1 MNDYKVNWREP
12 MRVDF
17 RGNTLYT
24 APLPSSGGIALAQLI
39 GIKEAR
45 AADFKGVELNSAP
58 YIHLL
63 AEIEKRV
70 FADRADYLGDPDFG
84 KMPLCGRTDRPGVH
98 RQACEV
104 NPTAISATDKV
115 KPGLEPHQTTH
126 FSIVDKDGNAVSNT
140 YTLNWDYGSRCCGQ
154 RRGFPAQRR
163 NG

>member
-1 MNDYKVNWREP
+1 MQKDKGLITKEDLNEYKVNWREP

-39 GIKEAR
+39 GIKEDR

-70 FADRADYLGDPDFG
+70 FADRADY
-84 KMPLCGRTDRPGVH
+84 
-98 RQACEV
+98 
-104 NPTAISATDKV
+104 
-115 KPGLEPHQTTH
+115 
-126 FSIVDKDGNAVSNT
+126 
-140 YTLNWDYGSRCCGQ
+140 
-154 RRGFPAQRR
+154 PARSGWQDA
-163 NG
+163 GG